1 MDLHRQ
7 VNPGVTDEATAI
19 SYDPAGNI
27 TQVKATLPGG
37 QIDNQCF
44 SYDQLQQLTEWGVCQ
59 LNGVTRLCCH
69 AAFGLERRPSNR
81 MSNAL
86 SACFQRWVQR
96 ALPRPV
102 GSSAMTAR

>member
-37 QIDNQCF
+37 QVDNQCF
-44 SYDQLQQLTEWGVCQ
+44 SYDQLQQLTEWGSWRPKCTCKT
-59 LNGVTRLCCH
+59 TRVISGSMTLVH
-69 AAFGLERRPSNR
+69 ESSPLARAAS
-81 MSNAL
+81 
-86 SACFQRWVQR
+86 
-96 ALPRPV
+96 
-102 GSSAMTAR
+102 